1 MEDKEAKKKKS
12 NSLKSILGGD
22 ILATDFF
29 RRQTKLLVLIMVLII
44 FYIHNRYA
52 SQQQQIEIDK
62 LKKELI
68 DIKYDA
74 LTRSSELM
82 EKSRQSRIEDY
93 ISTKESDYL
102 TSKINWNVENF
113 SFSEDKKQLVF
124 ITNEAGRNK
133 MYLMNTKDQSYS
145 EVKNIPTGLI
155 GGAEFTKDNQS
166 LFFTQSTAQTA
177 SDVYRLSLKNGK
189 IEQWTASELGEMQAS
204 DMALPKFIEWK
215 SFDGLGISGFYYP
228 APR

>member
-93 ISTKESDYL
+93 IRP
-102 TSKINWNVENF
+102 
-113 SFSEDKKQLVF
+113 KKVTYRHQP
-124 ITNEAGRNK
+124 IH
-133 MYLMNTKDQSYS
+133 
-145 EVKNIPTGLI
+145 LI
-155 GGAEFTKDNQS
+155 
-166 LFFTQSTAQTA
+166 
-177 SDVYRLSLKNGK
+177 
-189 IEQWTASELGEMQAS
+189 
-204 DMALPKFIEWK
+204 
-215 SFDGLGISGFYYP
+215 
-228 APR
+228 